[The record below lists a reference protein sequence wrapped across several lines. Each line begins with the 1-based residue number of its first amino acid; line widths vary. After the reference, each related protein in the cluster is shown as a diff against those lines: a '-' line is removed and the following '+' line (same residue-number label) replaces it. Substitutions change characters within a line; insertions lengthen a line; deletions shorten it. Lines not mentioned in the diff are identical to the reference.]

1 MLSVL
6 WWLQVKEL
14 NQRLIHKSI
23 TLELTDA
30 ALDYAVAQSYDHM
43 YGARPLRRW
52 LEHHTLTDLSRM
64 IVSGELVDGSTVIAD
79 ADPGAGG
86 LRYTV
91 HKPAE
96 PLNGQNSKRPRWE
109 GQGALDE
116 DLLAESEME
125 E

>member
-1 MLSVL
+1 M
-6 WWLQVKEL
+6 WLGAAQVKEL

-52 LEHHTLTDLSRM
+52 LEHHIVTDLSRM

-79 ADPGAGG
+79 ADEAKSG

-96 PLNGQNSKRPRWE
+96 PPGGANGGKRPRWE

-116 DLLAESEME
+116 DLAESEME